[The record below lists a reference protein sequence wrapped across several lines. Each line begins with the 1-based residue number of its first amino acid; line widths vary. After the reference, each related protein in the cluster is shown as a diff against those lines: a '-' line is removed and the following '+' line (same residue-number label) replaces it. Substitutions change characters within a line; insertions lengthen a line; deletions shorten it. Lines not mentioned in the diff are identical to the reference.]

1 MNERTSESQRPVVV
15 RLNVETCPPIPEERE
30 ILARI
35 NAHVIEIEG
44 DADEE
49 ILAHAADCDALMVV
63 ASYVR
68 TAVIQSLRKCRV
80 ISRLG
85 IGTDKIDVA
94 EATRQGIMVTNIPG
108 FCTDEVADHTM
119 ALLLAAARQL
129 NYYQERMRRGQPPAQ
144 VERIHRLSTQKL
156 GIVGFGRIGRAV
168 ARRARA
174 FGMEVLA
181 HDPYITAADAAA
193 EGVRLVDHD
202 PLLAESDYLCLL
214 CPLTDATRR
223 MLTLREFRR
232 MKPTAV
238 LVNTGRGELVDED
251 DLVAALRSGVIR
263 YAALDVFGAI
273 NVFSP
278 EGFATDHPLF
288 SLPNVLMTPHVAA
301 YSAESGFEQK
311 TKGAQAV
318 VDVLTGRWPEHLVN
332 PDVVPRFPIAR
343 ATPQS

>member
-1 MNERTSESQRPVVV
+1 MTNRTNESQPVVV

-30 ILARI
+30 ILGGI
-35 NAHVIEIEG
+35 NARVVEIEG
-44 DADEE
+44 DSDEE

-68 TAVIQSLRKCRV
+68 TPVIRALRKCKV

-108 FCTDEVADHTM
+108 FCTNEVADHTM

-129 NYYQERMRRGQPPAQ
+129 NYYQEHMRLGRPPAQ
-144 VERIHRLSTQKL
+144 VEEIHRLSTQKL

-168 ARRARA
+168 AKRASA
-174 FGMEVLA
+174 FGMQILA
-181 HDPYITAADAAA
+181 HDPFISAAEAAA
-193 EGVRLVDHD
+193 KGARLVDMD
-202 PLLAESDYLCLL
+202 TLLAESDYLCLL

-223 MLTLREFRR
+223 ALTLREFRR

-238 LVNTGRGELVDED
+238 LVNTGRGELIDED
-251 DLVAALRSGVIR
+251 DLVTALRGGVIR

-278 EGFATDHPLF
+278 EGFPTDHPLF
-288 SLPNVLMTPHVAA
+288 SVPNVLMTPHVAA
-301 YSAESGFEQK
+301 YSIESGFEQK

-318 VDVLTGRWPEHLVN
+318 ADVLSGRWPEHLVN
-332 PDVVPRFPIAR
+332 PEVVPRFPTSR
-343 ATPQS
+343 PTPHS